1 MADGPVKFV
10 GNVDGDLNIVPIT
23 RFGRSFSVVNVPY
36 AFKLLYQE
44 LQALNIQMRLIT
56 SDNVEQLTALT
67 DSGNIIKLTGNLTTL
82 NDVKAETQRRLF
94 AAEKEEKADAAEKR
108 AMEPSPDT
116 PATAGPFA
124 PPSAIQQ
131 IGDTVVWQGH
141 QGINPFAPPGV
152 QIPTETM
159 VPAQVPGS
167 PPPYEG
173 SPISSPEY
181 VPISPESGTPD
192 SGPGYVPPS
201 PTPSPQSPEW
211 VNLPSTGEMIIW
223 NGDPQPGRVWRV
235 AEISIPD
242 HTMIIIPGSFTGPDR
257 ITIPFKDAHPLPT
270 QSPHSTGY
278 DYGDDEY
285 GFMDYGPQDTLTG
298 DPKFYNPALAK
309 RISEVGYSEAFRE
322 QKEKVD
328 EHAKTT
334 LSSSKGTQKGD
345 EGDEG
350 EGDEGSGSGG
360 KIPKPIII
368 RTPVVEKD
376 DEGLDLLSA
385 VDKEKEEK
393 DAEPDTKKLITKKD

>member
-1 MADGPVKFV
+1 
-10 GNVDGDLNIVPIT
+10 
-23 RFGRSFSVVNVPY
+23 
-36 AFKLLYQE
+36 
-44 LQALNIQMRLIT
+44 
-56 SDNVEQLTALT
+56 
-67 DSGNIIKLTGNLTTL
+67 
-82 NDVKAETQRRLF
+82 
-94 AAEKEEKADAAEKR
+94 
-108 AMEPSPDT
+108 
-116 PATAGPFA
+116 
-124 PPSAIQQ
+124 
-131 IGDTVVWQGH
+131 
-141 QGINPFAPPGV
+141 
-152 QIPTETM
+152 
-159 VPAQVPGS
+159 
-167 PPPYEG
+167 
-173 SPISSPEY
+173 
-181 VPISPESGTPD
+181 
-192 SGPGYVPPS
+192 
-201 PTPSPQSPEW
+201 
-211 VNLPSTGEMIIW
+211 MIIW
-223 NGDPQPGRVWRV
+223 NGDPQPGRVWRI
-235 AEISIPD
+235 AEISVPD

-270 QSPHSTGY
+270 QSPHSTGVDY
-278 DYGDDEY
+278 DDDEH

-322 QKEKVD
+322 QKEKAD

-334 LSSSKGTQKGD
+334 LSSSKGTQKSDESEGDEGDEGEGD